1 MGYVLVVIFAIG
13 TIENPGLTVQPGGR
27 YRDETECKFAAEV
40 MAKLM
45 SERTPNGARA
55 VCLPLAVGKP
65 A

>member
-1 MGYVLVVIFAIG
+1 MLYILVIIFATG
-13 TIENPGLTVQPGGR
+13 TVDAPGINVQPGGK
-27 YRDETECKFAAEV
+27 YRDEAECRFAAEV